1 MAELKIYLPNDLNSR
16 FRKIAMSVFGYGRGS
31 LSKAAQEAL
40 ENWCAGHDD
49 EVGPTSRKV
58 DSLSRE
64 VTPLRVN
71 PDERQQESDLPTK
84 VTATESSDSRTT
96 VCT

>member
-40 ENWCAGHDD
+40 EKWCAGHRD
-49 EVGPTSRKV
+49 ESVPTSRKV
-58 DSLSRE
+58 DALQSE
-64 VTPLRVN
+64 GAPLRVN
-71 PDERQQESDLPTK
+71 PDERQQKSDLPTE
-84 VTATESSDSRTT
+84 VAASESSDSRTT
-96 VCT
+96 VST